1 MMSNTDRT
9 PTQAAA
15 IRPENGA
22 FLVSLELS
30 QSRWLV
36 TLSPPDSQKF
46 SRHMLKA
53 GESERLLKLLAEQ
66 RRRAETRRGG
76 PVRLITI
83 YEAGLDGFW
92 LHRVL
97 AAHDIENHVVD
108 PGSIAAPRRQRRA
121 KSDRI
126 DGETLIRVLAAWR
139 RGEPRVCSMVAVPSV
154 AEEDRRRTTRER
166 QQLLAERVA
175 LSNRIRG
182 LLAGQGVRDYDPL
195 RKDRRR
201 RVETLRTGDG
211 RELSGCLK
219 VELLRLIERLEVT
232 LRQIAAVESERDA
245 ALAEAEQ
252 TACSEMPH
260 PAALLLALRGI
271 GPQAASELWLECLY
285 RQFATGRQLAAYGGL
300 AATPWRSGSI
310 QREQGISRSGN
321 PRVRRLMIQLAWL
334 WRRYQPDSALTR
346 WFQRKVKDQGA
357 RARRIGIV
365 ALARKLLVALWR
377 YVEHGVLPE
386 GAVMKAGAH

>member
-1 MMSNTDRT
+1 MSNTDRT
-9 PTQAAA
+9 PTQGAA
-15 IRPENGA
+15 IQPENGA

-36 TLSPPDSQKF
+36 TLLQPDSQKF

-53 GESERLLKLLAEQ
+53 GESERLLRLLDEQ
-66 RRRAETRRGG
+66 RSRAETRCGG
-76 PVRLITI
+76 PLKLITI

-92 LHRVL
+92 LHRL
-97 AAHDIENHVVD
+97 LEAHGIESHVVD

-139 RGEPRVCSMVAVPSV
+139 RGEPRVCSMLAVPSV
-154 AEEDRRRTTRER
+154 AEEDRRRITRER

-182 LLAGQGVRDYDPL
+182 LLAGQGVHGYDPL

-201 RVETLRTGDG
+201 RMETLRTGDG
-211 RELSGCLK
+211 GELPACLK
-219 VELLRLIERLEVT
+219 TELLRLIERLELT
-232 LRQIAAVESERDA
+232 LRQIEAVENERDA
-245 ALAEAEQ
+245 ALAVAEQ
-252 TACSEMPH
+252 TASDTPH

-271 GPQAASELWLECLY
+271 GEQAAIELWLECLY
-285 RQFATGRQLAAYGGL
+285 RQFPTARQLAAYGGL

-310 QREQGISRSGN
+310 QREQGISKAGN

-334 WRRYQPDSALTR
+334 WQRYQPDSALSR
-346 WFQRKVKDQGA
+346 WFRQKVKGQGA

-386 GAVMKAGAH
+386 GVVMKAAGAQ